1 MRILFAGLG
10 SIGTRHIQNL
20 HALLDER
27 GIPHE
32 IDALRAT
39 DAPLRPDAAALVRK
53 SARTLAA
60 LEPHY
65 DVAFVTNPTA
75 LHEQTVRALAPVAD
89 HLFIEKP
96 VFSDLSADPAAL
108 GLRPDGVYYVA
119 CPLRHTAVIRRMK
132 AICER
137 EPVRAA
143 RAICSSYL
151 PDWRPGTDYRQCYSA
166 RRELGG
172 GVALD
177 LIHEWDYLSWLF
189 GFPEAVQAFA
199 GQYSAL
205 EITSDDLAVY
215 IARYPGLLLSLQL
228 DYLGR
233 APVRQLELFCDTET
247 YRGDLL
253 AKTVTHLRSGEVER
267 FGEEDFYRNEMNY
280 FLDCVLNG
288 TAESM
293 NTPAHALEVL
303 RTAALRPFAQGAQ

>member
-1 MRILFAGLG
+1 MKILFAGLG

-20 HALLDER
+20 HAVLSER

-32 IDALRAT
+32 IDALRGS
-39 DAPLRPDAAALVRK
+39 DAPLRPAAAALLRK
-53 SARTLAA
+53 SARSLGE
-60 LEPHY
+60 LESRY

-75 LHEQTVRALAPVAD
+75 LHEQTVRALARVAD
-89 HLFIEKP
+89 NLFIEKP
-96 VFSDLSADPAAL
+96 AFSDLAVDLDSL
-108 GLRPDGVYYVA
+108 GLRAQGVYYVA
-119 CPLRHTAVIRRMK
+119 CPLRHTAVVRRMK
-132 AICER
+132 EICER

-143 RAICSSYL
+143 RAVCSSYL

-189 GFPEAVQAFA
+189 GFPDEVRGFA
-199 GQYSAL
+199 GKVSAL

-215 IARYPGLLLSLQL
+215 IARYPNLMLSLQL

-233 APVRQLELFCDTET
+233 APIRQIELFCDGET

-253 AKTVTHLRSGEVER
+253 EKTVTHLRAGETER

-280 FLDCVLNG
+280 FIDCVLNG
-288 TAESM
+288 TADNM
-293 NTPAHALEVL
+293 NTPAHALNVL
-303 RTAALRPFAQGAQ
+303 RTAALAPFDSPRL